1 MSLKDDMTRDILE
14 TFLDMDEFAEMRTVA
29 GRKIPCV
36 FYETSSG
43 DGSDMGVI
51 RHSYALQAA
60 ENDLPTLSA
69 GDRLTIDGE
78 IWVIQSCSID
88 YGMAVVQLSKY
99 S

>member
-1 MSLKDDMTRDILE
+1 MSLKDDMARDIEE

-29 GRKIPCV
+29 GRRIACV
-36 FYETSSG
+36 FYETSSSG
-43 DGSDMGVI
+43 DEMGVI
-51 RHSYALQAA
+51 RHYYTLQAA
-60 ENDLPTLSA
+60 EKDMPMLSV

-78 IWVIQSCSID
+78 IWTIESCATD